1 MFCISKTGKR
11 PIHMPPQAAFQG
23 FSTFFNIT
31 ARFSSLQ
38 PLWNFAAAFTV
49 KFLKIDIN

>member
-1 MFCISKTGKR
+1 
-11 PIHMPPQAAFQG
+11 MPPQAAFQG

-38 PLWNFAAAFTV
+38 PLWNFEQLLQLNF
-49 KFLKIDIN
+49 